1 MLICSSSIVWGLFEE
16 TEIVWTTSERTTFRI
31 VFLTRQP
38 NNHRMRE
45 KNPKAVASR
54 EYFCSGLRSLDH
66 ELEMQRYR
74 KKVFGHL

>member
-1 MLICSSSIVWGLFEE
+1 
-16 TEIVWTTSERTTFRI
+16 
-31 VFLTRQP
+31 
-38 NNHRMRE
+38 MRE